1 MSNSGGTADMNEDPA
16 LSMCFKVRVDDR
28 DLGVF
33 ISCEGLGVE
42 VVIEQREEGGNNS
55 FIHQLPVRMKYSN
68 IKLTRPINSHSA
80 KVADWFASMSGEHK
94 YSTAHVAALTADGNV
109 VAEWHLRN
117 VLPVRWTGPS
127 LNVDTL
133 KAATESLE
141 LAHHGFLGA

>member
-1 MSNSGGTADMNEDPA
+1 MSNTADMNEDPA
-16 LSMCFKVRVDDR
+16 LAMCFKVRVDDR

-33 ISCEGLGVE
+33 MSCEGLGVE
-42 VVIEQREEGGNNS
+42 VVIEQREEGGNNG

-68 IKLTRPINSHSA
+68 IKLTRPINGHSA
-80 KVADWFASMSGEHK
+80 KVADWFASMSGELK
-94 YSTAHVAALTADGNV
+94 YATAHVAAMTADGHV

-127 LNVDTL
+127 LNVETV

-141 LAHHGFLGA
+141 LAHHGFLGG